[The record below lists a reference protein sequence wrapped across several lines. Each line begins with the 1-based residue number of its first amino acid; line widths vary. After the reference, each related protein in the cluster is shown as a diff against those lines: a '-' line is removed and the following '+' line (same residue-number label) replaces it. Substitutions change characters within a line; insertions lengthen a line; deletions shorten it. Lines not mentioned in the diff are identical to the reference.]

1 MLIPKWVR
9 GWIAVAGTALVFG
22 GVAWFSKLAVVVATD
37 GRVTAT
43 GAAGAFFTIGLLLI
57 LIGSTGAAL
66 RLTMNGETVSQIL
79 GIVLSPVMF
88 VASFM
93 LLQGVVVGLVTVA
106 QATVG
111 GLGPDYVR
119 EEAIILLT
127 AVASLVVS
135 AMLLGGLV
143 RGSRITAL
151 VSPEPDGPHS

>member
-1 MLIPKWVR
+1 MLIPKWAR
-9 GWIAVAGTALVFG
+9 GWIAVTETVLILG

-43 GAAGAFFTIGLLLI
+43 GAAGAFFTLVLVLI
-57 LIGSTGAAL
+57 LIGSTGAGL
-66 RLTMNGETVSQIL
+66 RLTMNGETVSQVL

-93 LLQGVVVGLVTVA
+93 LLQEVA
-106 QATVG
+106 RAVVG
-111 GLGPDYVR
+111 GLGPNYSR
-119 EEAIILLT
+119 EETIILLT
-127 AVASLVVS
+127 AVASFVVG

-143 RGSRITAL
+143 RGSRITAP